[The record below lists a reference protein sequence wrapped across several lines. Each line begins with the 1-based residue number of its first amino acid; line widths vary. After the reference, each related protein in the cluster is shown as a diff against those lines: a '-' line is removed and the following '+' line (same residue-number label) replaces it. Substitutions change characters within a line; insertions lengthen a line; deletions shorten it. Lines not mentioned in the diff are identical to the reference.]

1 MALSVTLDSLIAEI
15 ARLGYSL
22 RLSGPLLDRPLRYR
36 WEAQVSRSLDDGT
49 FAVGFHPAPD
59 PTSALSRALDRC
71 ANDFEIHQ
79 PIAYTQPTCDFDTSL
94 NAALAN
100 LLSQPTM
107 TLSPPKFK
115 LKA

>member
-1 MALSVTLDSLIAEI
+1 MNLDALIAQVTI
-15 ARLGYSL
+15 LGYTL

-36 WEAQVSRSLDDGT
+36 WEASVTRPLGDGT